1 MKIICVGQNYLEH
14 IKELSNV
21 KSKEPLVFLKPDTA
35 LISKGRSFFIPNFS
49 KDIHYEL
56 EVVIKIKK
64 PEIKRINNFFF
75 HDKRIVQL
83 LKENGMTKWT
93 IYKTED
99 VEPLKV
105 IAICEYKND
114 ESFQKCQKVFLKFLP
129 KIRDLIIKT
138 NFARAHVVED
148 VI

>member
-1 MKIICVGQNYLEH
+1 MVRENKY
-14 IKELSNV
+14 
-21 KSKEPLVFLKPDTA
+21 
-35 LISKGRSFFIPNFS
+35 
-49 KDIHYEL
+49 
-56 EVVIKIKK
+56 
-64 PEIKRINNFFF
+64 FFF
-75 HDKRIVQL
+75 HDKRIVQFTA
-83 LKENGMTKWT
+83 KWYDKWT

-114 ESFQKCQKVFLKFLP
+114 ESFQKYQKVFLKFLP
-129 KIRDLIIKT
+129 KIQDLIIKT